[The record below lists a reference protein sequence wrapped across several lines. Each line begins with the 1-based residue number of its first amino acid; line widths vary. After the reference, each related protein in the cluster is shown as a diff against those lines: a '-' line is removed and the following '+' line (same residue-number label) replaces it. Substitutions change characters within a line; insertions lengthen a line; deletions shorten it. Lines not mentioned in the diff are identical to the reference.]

1 MGYIKAHPIVNEEH
15 GRIVSFKFKDRIIE
29 GREGEPVTSA
39 LVANNIWTFSKHY
52 KDGAPQS
59 LFCANGQ
66 CSKCMLLIDG
76 EARKGCVVPL
86 KEGMQVAPL
95 EKLAVP
101 PEHRTPDK
109 YGDIEQY
116 EVDAL
121 IVGAG
126 PAGLSAAAVLGQAG
140 ARVLVIDDK
149 DSAGG
154 KLVLQTHNFFGSVK
168 DCFAGTRGIDIAV
181 KLQKQLADLHNVE
194 IMTSSVAIGAFAD
207 KIVGVVNGGK
217 RYIKVSP
224 KVLIISTGARENT
237 LPLEGF
243 DLPGVFGAG
252 AFQTLVNRD
261 MVRCSD
267 RLFIVGGG
275 NVGLIAAYHA
285 LQAGMNVV
293 GLCEAMPQFGGYR
306 VHADKIARLGVPLYL
321 KHAAICAQGAEKVE
335 SITIAQ
341 VDEKFRPVMGSERSF
356 PVDAILVAVGL
367 NPINELYDQAREAGF
382 TVLTAGDAQEIAEAS
397 AAMFSGRLTGAEAL
411 EKLGLPMPTEMA
423 AEIGSWPELMEILRA
438 KPGKSHNLQAAPKNP
453 VYPRLFCTQEIP
465 CDPCRAACPKGSILL
480 VGDCDNIL
488 DPPVFEGEC
497 TACTRCVA
505 ACPGLAIT
513 LVDRRK
519 QAEDGPALVTVPY
532 ELPQVP
538 QPGDTLPLTDMS
550 GTVIGSG
557 KVIKVGDKKW
567 QDRRLLITLAVDPD
581 LADLVAGVRVQ
592 NPEEILHEIKPAILP
607 QKTADESVVCLCE
620 RVTAGE
626 IRRAV
631 RAGLRD
637 RNLLKAIRLGMGSC
651 GGGTCGPN
659 VRRILREEGCCDELD
674 MKTRP
679 RPLVFE
685 TPLGVFAGEMKDIL
699 DEEK

>member
-1 MGYIKAHPIVNEEH
+1 MGYVKAHPIVNEEH
-15 GRIVSFKFKDRIIE
+15 GRIVSFKFQDRILE

-39 LVANNIWTFSKHY
+39 LVANNIWTFSRHY

-76 EARKGCVVPL
+76 EARKGCVTPL
-86 KEGMQVAPL
+86 VEGMQVEPL

-101 PEHRTPDK
+101 PLQHKDGK
-109 YGDIEQY
+109 YADIEEY
-116 EVDAL
+116 RVDAL

-126 PAGLSAAAVLGQAG
+126 PAGLSAAAVLGGAG
-140 ARVLVIDDK
+140 ASVLVIDDK
-149 DSAGG
+149 DSVGG

-181 KLQKQLADLHNVE
+181 KLEKQLGGMKNVGV
-194 IMTSSVAIGAFAD
+194 MTSSVAIGAFAD
-207 KIVGVVNGGK
+207 GVVGVVSEGR
-217 RYIKVSP
+217 RYLKVQP
-224 KVLIISTGARENT
+224 RILIVATGARENT

-321 KHAAICAQGAEKVE
+321 KHAAICAHGKEKVE
-335 SITIAQ
+335 SVTIAQ
-341 VDEKFRPVMGSERSF
+341 VDDKFRPVMGSERSF

-367 NPINELYDQAREAGF
+367 NPINELYNQAVEAGI

-397 AAMFSGRLTGAEAL
+397 AAMFSGRLTGADAL
-411 EKLGLPMPTEMA
+411 EKLGLPMPPEMA
-423 AEIGSWPELMEILRA
+423 AEIGGWPQMMEILRA
-438 KPGKSHNLQAAPKNP
+438 RPGKSHELTPPPTNP

-465 CDPCRAACPKGSILL
+465 CDPCRAACPKGSITLS
-480 VGDCDNIL
+480 GDCGNIL
-488 DPPVFEGEC
+488 DPPMFEGEC

-519 QAEDGPALVTVPY
+519 EAEDGYTLVTLPY

-538 QPGDTLPLTDMS
+538 QPGDELPLTDMN
-550 GTVIGSG
+550 GGAIGSG
-557 KVIKVGDKKW
+557 KVIKTADKKW
-567 QDRRLLITLAVDPD
+567 QDRRILITLAVAPA
-581 LADLVAGVRVQ
+581 LADDVAGVRVQ
-592 NPEEILHEIKPAILP
+592 NPEEILHEIKPALLP
-607 QKTADESVVCLCE
+607 QKTADDSIVCLCE

-631 RAGLRD
+631 REGLRD
-637 RNLLKAIRLGMGSC
+637 RNQLKAIRLGMGSC

-685 TPLGVFAGEMKDIL
+685 TPLGVFAGDMKDIL